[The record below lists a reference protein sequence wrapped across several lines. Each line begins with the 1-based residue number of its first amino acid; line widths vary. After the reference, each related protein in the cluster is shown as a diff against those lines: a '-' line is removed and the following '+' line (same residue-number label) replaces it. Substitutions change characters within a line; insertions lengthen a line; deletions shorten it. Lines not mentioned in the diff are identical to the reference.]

1 VTSLR
6 REIVTAENV
15 PIAIFAYLAGDEHQS
30 FRGDHLVRVGLRTR
44 QIGRIDSL

>member
-30 FRGDHLVRVGLRTR
+30 RSVATITCV
-44 QIGRIDSL
+44 